1 MDKTIIIKYG
11 RNDSE
16 QMTVGEIYKQI
27 ELYAYNHNVDGL
39 NGLNDCKTGVF
50 NNILGDVCD
59 NFFKPL
65 KILKCNDNIK
75 KYDIDKLNI
84 IYNIYID
91 LCIEYDKMISVNGL
105 SYFVGIDCYNA
116 FDYMQCEYFS
126 DDLKRWL
133 IEKAKNIEQKDAER
147 IQARAT
153 DSKQPILNIAYANYR
168 HGWNGTIKANEIKS
182 TVKTLTDIR
191 SKLSLTDGQTNGDQ

>member
-16 QMTVGEIYKQI
+16 QMTVDEIYKQI
-27 ELYAYNHNVDGL
+27 ELFAYNHNVDGL

-50 NNILGDVCD
+50 NNILADVCD
-59 NFFKPL
+59 NVFKPL
-65 KILKCNDNIK
+65 KLLKVTNCINN
-75 KYDIDKLNI
+75 KYDINKLDI

-91 LCIEYDKMISVNGL
+91 LCIEYDKMLSVYGL
-105 SYFVGIDCYNA
+105 GRFIGVDLSDPNYTA
-116 FDYMQCEYFS
+116 QYFS
-126 DDLKRWL
+126 DELKQWTL
-133 IEKAKNIEQKDAER
+133 EKAKNIEILDARR
-147 IQARAT
+147 IEARAT

-191 SKLSLTDGQTNGDQ
+191 SNLSLSDGLNANNGE

>member
-1 MDKTIIIKYG
+1 MDKTIVIKYG

-16 QMTVGEIYKQI
+16 SMTVDEIYKQI

-50 NNILGDVCD
+50 NNILADVCD
-59 NFFKPL
+59 NVFKPL
-65 KILKCNDNIK
+65 KLLKVTNCINN

-91 LCIEYDKMISVNGL
+91 LCIEYDKMLSVYGL
-105 SYFVGIDCYNA
+105 GRFIGVDLSDPNYTA
-116 FDYMQCEYFS
+116 QYFS
-126 DDLKRWL
+126 DELKRWTL
-133 IEKAKNIEQKDAER
+133 EKAKNIEILDARR
-147 IQARAT
+147 IEARAT

-168 HGWNGTIKANEIKS
+168 HGWNGTIKANEIRS

-191 SKLSLTDGQTNGDQ
+191 SNLSLPDGQTNGDQ